1 MATAKLKDFYSYYNE
16 AGTAEIQAL
25 TKQLE
30 GQLEELRKQD
40 EAGSA
45 DWYRDNRVKAI
56 EDLKDNYDKIRQSL
70 ENIVELEEEMQK
82 KIIESLEDTNDKL
95 EDQTG
100 LYENINKQLEHNVE
114 LVKLVSGES
123 SYDKLQEFYDKEAQN
138 RKEQLAFQTQRK
150 EYLEQLL
157 IYFNKLGNIEAA
169 KKVQEELDA
178 VSESW
183 ATLIET
189 TINANLT
196 NFQNRIDNLFKKLED
211 KLTGGMGLDYLEKE

>member
-1 MATAKLKDFYSYYNE
+1 
-16 AGTAEIQAL
+16 
-25 TKQLE
+25 
-30 GQLEELRKQD
+30 
-40 EAGSA
+40 
-45 DWYRDNRVKAI
+45 
-56 EDLKDNYDKIRQSL
+56 
-70 ENIVELEEEMQK
+70 MQK

-157 IYFNKLGNIEAA
+157 TYFNKLGNTEAA

-183 ATLIET
+183 AMLIET

-196 NFQNRIDNLFKKLED
+196 DFQNRIDNIFKKLED